1 MVIRSIKIYSVIAVQ
16 LLCLL
21 LFSACTADE
30 AITSQ
35 EKPPSVT
42 LQNEPHKIQQQEQ
55 VPSLQTE
62 DFTIQYQSVAIQ
74 RTTNVQEL
82 IQKLGYGE
90 DYEANNQGFISGDD
104 ENRRW
109 NLVYPNYN
117 NPDLRLIVM
126 SEMSLQAEELAYG
139 ESYLV
144 ATSLE
149 SSNLATRRGIKIG
162 DHLNAILQAYG
173 EPTVQQDNTNQDI
186 TVLKYSLD
194 ELVLEFSV
202 DKATKK
208 IANIF
213 IEWNMQRSIEQQDS

>member
-1 MVIRSIKIYSVIAVQ
+1 M
-16 LLCLL
+16 
-21 LFSACTADE
+21 
-30 AITSQ
+30 
-35 EKPPSVT
+35 T

-144 ATSLE
+144 AASLE